1 MFPSRG
7 LNDKARNKQQNHVKT
22 PLLRSQMSGGE
33 SGVRSRALGRDSGTV
48 DRCSADG
55 RPGDRARV
63 QGITQRE
70 ISAVRTGVW
79 ATHNAACLHCRH
91 CSDDSMET

>member
-1 MFPSRG
+1 MIRRG
-7 LNDKARNKQQNHVKT
+7 TNNKITLRHWVVVEILDIRRRVRRQKPGAR
-22 PLLRSQMSGGE
+22 PGPG
-33 SGVRSRALGRDSGTV
+33 LG

-63 QGITQRE
+63 QGITERE

-79 ATHNAACLHCRH
+79 ATHAACLHCRH
-91 CSDDSMET
+91 CSDDSMETRGLTPH